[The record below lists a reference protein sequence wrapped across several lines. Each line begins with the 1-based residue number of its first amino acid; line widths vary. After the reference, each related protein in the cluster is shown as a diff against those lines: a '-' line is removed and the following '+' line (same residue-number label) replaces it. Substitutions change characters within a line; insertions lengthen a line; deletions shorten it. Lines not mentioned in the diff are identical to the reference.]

1 MATYRVHFR
10 SRSPEREGQ
19 GERREPGA
27 GDSILVEAASRGDA
41 IAACLAQIPTLVF
54 GDILRAVFIPE

>member
-1 MATYRVHFR
+1 MATYRVYFR

-27 GDSILVEAASRGDA
+27 GDSILVEHPGRGRIARAA
-41 IAACLAQIPTLVF
+41 
-54 GDILRAVFIPE
+54 FIPE